1 MESRQGEETDM
12 PDIYVDP
19 DAIPDEI
26 LDQMKESL
34 ERRAATPQQAA
45 ALQSYLGDV
54 DFRDGA
60 RVLDIGCGTGPQS
73 RTIAAIPGVGEVVG
87 VDQLEPFLE
96 RGRELAADMPNVSFE
111 QADARDLPFGD
122 ASFDA
127 VVLHTLLTHVP
138 GPEGVLAEV
147 HRVLKPG
154 GSVAIYDGDFTTM
167 SVATADDDPLQA
179 CIDAFVD
186 DNVHDRW
193 LARRLPGMLRE
204 IGFDPTATRSHGH
217 LDTNDP
223 VLTLGWTLR
232 GAYYLVEAGKI
243 DQAEADAYAAEA
255 HRRID
260 DGTFYGYMNY
270 VSMVARKI

>member
-1 MESRQGEETDM
+1 V

-26 LDQMKESL
+26 LSAMKDSL

-45 ALQSYLGDV
+45 ALESYLGDV
-54 DFRDGA
+54 DFPDGA

-96 RGRELAADMPNVSFE
+96 RGRELAADLPNVSFE
-111 QADARDLPFGD
+111 HADARDLPFD
-122 ASFDA
+122 NASFDV

-138 GPEGVLAEV
+138 GPDVVLAEV
-147 HRVLKPG
+147 HRVLRPG

-167 SVATADDDPLQA
+167 SVATADDDPLQT

-186 DNVHDRW
+186 GNVHDRW
-193 LARRLPGMLRE
+193 LVRRLPGMLRE
-204 IGFDPTATRSHGH
+204 IGFDPVSSRSHGH
-217 LDTNDP
+217 LDTKEP
-223 VLTLGWTLR
+223 LLTLGWALR
-232 GAYYLVEAGKI
+232 GAYYLVEADKI
-243 DQAEADAYAAEA
+243 EQADADAYEAEA
-255 HRRID
+255 RRRID
-260 DGTFYGYMNY
+260 AGTFFGYMNY
-270 VSMVARKI
+270 VSMVARKT

>member
-1 MESRQGEETDM
+1 M

-26 LDQMKESL
+26 LEAMKESL

-54 DFRDGA
+54 AFPDGA

-73 RTIAAIPGVGEVVG
+73 RTIAAIPAVGEVVG
-87 VDQLEPFLE
+87 VDHLEPFLE
-96 RGRELAADMPNVSFE
+96 RGRELAADLSADHARVSFE
-111 QADARDLPFGD
+111 QADARDLPFAD
-122 ASFDA
+122 ASFD
-127 VVLHTLLTHVP
+127 VVILHTLLTHVP
-138 GPEGVLAEV
+138 GPEGVLSEV

-186 DNVHDRW
+186 GNVHDRW
-193 LARRLPGMLRE
+193 LVRRLPGMLRG
-204 IGFDPTATRSHGH
+204 IGFDPAATRSHGH
-217 LDTNDP
+217 LDTDAP

-232 GAYYLVEAGKI
+232 GAYYLVTAGKI
-243 DQAEADAYAAEA
+243 EQAEADALEAEA

-260 DGTFYGYMNY
+260 AGTFYGYMNY
-270 VSMVARKI
+270 VSMVARKT

>member
-1 MESRQGEETDM
+1 M

-19 DAIPDEI
+19 DAIPVEI
-26 LDQMKESL
+26 LDAMKESL

-54 DFRDGA
+54 DFPDGA

-73 RTIAAIPGVGEVVG
+73 RTIAAIPGVSEVVG
-87 VDQLEPFLE
+87 VDQLAPFLE
-96 RGRELAADMPNVSFE
+96 RGRELAADLPNVSFE
-111 QADARDLPFGD
+111 QADARDLPFDD
-122 ASFDA
+122 ACFDV

-147 HRVLKPG
+147 RRVLKPG

-167 SVATADDDPLQA
+167 TVATADDDPLQV
-179 CIDAFVD
+179 CIQAFVD
-186 DNVHDRW
+186 GNVHDRW
-193 LARRLPGMLRE
+193 LVRRLPHMLRD
-204 IGFDPTATRSHGH
+204 IGFDPAPSRSHGH
-217 LDTNDP
+217 LDTAEP

-243 DQAEADAYAAEA
+243 DQAEADALEAEA
-255 HRRID
+255 RRRIEA
-260 DGTFYGYMNY
+260 GTFYGYMNY
-270 VSMVARKI
+270 VSMVARKV

>member
-1 MESRQGEETDM
+1 M

-26 LDQMKESL
+26 LEAMKESL

-54 DFRDGA
+54 DFPDGA

-87 VDQLEPFLE
+87 VDQLAPFLE
-96 RGRELAADMPNVSFE
+96 RGRELAADLPSVSFE
-111 QADARDLPFGD
+111 QADARDLPFDDG
-122 ASFDA
+122 SFDV

-138 GPEGVLAEV
+138 GPEVVLAEA

-154 GSVAIYDGDFTTM
+154 GTVAIYDGDFTTM

-186 DNVHDRW
+186 GNVHDRW
-193 LARRLPGMLRE
+193 LARRLPGLLRE
-204 IGFDPTATRSHGH
+204 IGFDPAPSRSHGH
-217 LDTNDP
+217 LDTNEP

-232 GAYYLVEAGKI
+232 GAYYLVEAGMI
-243 DQAEADAYAAEA
+243 DQAQADAYAAEA
-255 HRRID
+255 RRRID
-260 DGTFYGYMNY
+260 TGTFYGYMNY
-270 VSMVARKI
+270 VSMVARKT

>member
-1 MESRQGEETDM
+1 M
-12 PDIYVDP
+12 PDIYVNP
-19 DAIPDEI
+19 EAIPGEM
-26 LDQMKESL
+26 LEAMKETL
-34 ERRAATPQQAA
+34 ESRAATPQQAA

-54 DFRDGA
+54 DFPVGA

-87 VDQLEPFLE
+87 VDQLEPFLA
-96 RGRELAADMPNVSFE
+96 RGRELAADLPNVSFE
-111 QADARDLPFGD
+111 QADARDLPFDD
-122 ASFDA
+122 ASFDV

-138 GPEGVLAEV
+138 GSQGVLAEV

-193 LARRLPGMLRE
+193 LVRRLPAMLRE
-204 IGFDPTATRSHGH
+204 IGFDPAPTRSHGH
-217 LDTNDP
+217 VDTNDP
-223 VLTLGWTLR
+223 DLTLRWTLR
-232 GAYYLVEAGKI
+232 GAYYLVTAGKI
-243 DQAEADAYAAEA
+243 SQAEADAFGAEA

-260 DGTFYGYMNY
+260 GGTFYGYMNY
-270 VSMVARKI
+270 VSIVARKT